1 MNKGNN
7 VTGAVRGAVRGGI
20 GVVVA
25 VRDQAAYLGEALD
38 SIAAQ
43 TLPSAAVIVVDDG
56 SVDGSGDVARA
67 RGVPTIRTEGIGPGG
82 ARGAGAAA
90 LDTELL
96 AFLDGDDRY
105 LPTHHA
111 TLVAALAR
119 SGADAVCGVARRFA
133 DPGSDAAQRY
143 MLGDEPQAGRT
154 PGGLLLRRARYE
166 AAGGFT
172 ANAGRNELF
181 DLFSRLPD
189 VVAVS
194 EVVYERRIHGENRS
208 IVAREEIHAQYLA
221 SARAA
226 ILRARREG
234 RA

>member
-1 MNKGNN
+1 
-7 VTGAVRGAVRGGI
+7 VI

-43 TLPSAAVIVVDDG
+43 TLASETVIVVDDG

-67 RGVPTIRTEGIGPGG
+67 RGVRTIRTEGIGPGG
-82 ARGAGAAA
+82 AREAGAAM

-105 LPTHHA
+105 VPTHHA
-111 TLVAALAR
+111 TLLAALE
-119 SGADAVCGVARRFA
+119 GAGVDAVCGMARRFA
-133 DPGSDAAQRY
+133 ADGSEAAERY
-143 MLGDEPQAGRT
+143 ALGDELQVGRS
-154 PGGLLLRRARYE
+154 PGGLLVRRARYE
-166 AAGGFT
+166 AVGGFQ

-181 DLFSRLPD
+181 DLFSQLPD
-189 VVAVS
+189 LVPVS

-208 IVAREEIHAQYLA
+208 IVARAEVHAEYLA

-226 ILRARREG
+226 ILRARHEG

>member
-1 MNKGNN
+1 M
-7 VTGAVRGAVRGGI
+7 I

-25 VRDQAAYLGEALD
+25 VRDQVAYLGEALD

-43 TLPSAAVIVVDDG
+43 TVPSEAVIVVDDG
-56 SVDGSGDVARA
+56 SVDGSGEVARA
-67 RGVPTIRTEGIGPGG
+67 RGVRTIHTEGIGPGG

-111 TLVAALAR
+111 TLLAALQH
-119 SGADAVCGVARRFA
+119 SGADAVCGMARRFA
-133 DPGSDAAQRY
+133 DEGSEAAERY
-143 MLGDEPQAGRT
+143 ALGDELQVGRSS
-154 PGGLLLRRARYE
+154 GGLLVRRARYE
-166 AAGGFT
+166 AIGGFQ

-181 DLFSRLPD
+181 DLFNKLPD
-189 VVAVS
+189 LVPVS
-194 EVVYERRIHGENRS
+194 ELVYERRIHGENRS
-208 IVAREEIHAQYLA
+208 IVARTEVHAEYLA
-221 SARAA
+221 SARDA

>member
-1 MNKGNN
+1 
-7 VTGAVRGAVRGGI
+7 VI

-43 TLPSAAVIVVDDG
+43 TLASETVIVVDDG

-67 RGVPTIRTEGIGPGG
+67 RGVRTIRTEGIGPGG
-82 ARGAGAAA
+82 AREAGAAM

-105 LPTHHA
+105 VPTHHA
-111 TLVAALAR
+111 TLLAALEGA
-119 SGADAVCGVARRFA
+119 GADAVCGMARRFA
-133 DPGSDAAQRY
+133 ADGSEAAERY
-143 MLGDEPQAGRT
+143 ALGDELQVGRS
-154 PGGLLLRRARYE
+154 PGGLLVRRARYE
-166 AAGGFT
+166 AVGGFQ

-181 DLFSRLPD
+181 DLFSQLSDLVP
-189 VVAVS
+189 VS

-208 IVAREEIHAQYLA
+208 IVARAEVHAEYLA

-226 ILRARREG
+226 ILRARHEG

>member
-1 MNKGNN
+1 
-7 VTGAVRGAVRGGI
+7 VI

-25 VRDQAAYLGEALD
+25 VRDQALYLGEALE

-56 SVDGSGDVARA
+56 SVDGGGDVARA
-67 RGVPTIRTEGIGPGG
+67 RGVRTIRTEGIGPGG

-111 TLVAALAR
+111 TLLAALER
-119 SGADAVCGVARRFA
+119 SGSDAVCGMARRFA
-133 DPGSDAAQRY
+133 ADGSEAAERY
-143 MLGDEPQAGRT
+143 AVGDELQVGRS
-154 PGGLLLRRARYE
+154 PGGLLVRRARYE
-166 AAGGFT
+166 AVGGFQ
-172 ANAGRNELF
+172 ANPGRNELF

-189 VVAVS
+189 LVPVS

-208 IVAREEIHAQYLA
+208 IVARAEVHAEYLA
-221 SARAA
+221 SARDA
-226 ILRARREG
+226 ILRARQKG
-234 RA
+234 RT

>member
-1 MNKGNN
+1 VNREHEGT
-7 VTGAVRGAVRGGI
+7 VAVRSVI

-25 VRDQAAYLGEALD
+25 VRDQARYLGEALE

-56 SVDGSGDVARA
+56 SVDGGGDVARA
-67 RGVPTIRTEGIGPGG
+67 RGVRTIRTEGIGPGG

-111 TLVAALAR
+111 TLLAALER
-119 SGADAVCGVARRFA
+119 SGADAVCGMARRFA
-133 DPGSDAAQRY
+133 ADGSEAAERY
-143 MLGDEPQAGRT
+143 ALGDEPYVGRT
-154 PGGLLLRRARYE
+154 PGGLLVRRTVYE
-166 AAGGFT
+166 AAGGFRS
-172 ANAGRNELF
+172 NPGRNEVF
-181 DLFSRLPD
+181 DLFSRLRD
-189 VVAVS
+189 VVKVP

-208 IVAREEIHAQYLA
+208 IVARADVRAEYLA
-221 SARAA
+221 SARDA
-226 ILRARREG
+226 ILRARQEG

>member
-1 MNKGNN
+1 M
-7 VTGAVRGAVRGGI
+7 I

-38 SIAAQ
+38 GIAAQ
-43 TLPSAAVIVVDDG
+43 TLSSTAVIVVDDG

-67 RGVPTIRTEGIGPGG
+67 RGVRTIRTEAIGPGG

-105 LPTHHA
+105 LSTHHA
-111 TLVAALAR
+111 VLLAALEAE
-119 SGADAVCGVARRFA
+119 GADAVCGMARRFA
-133 DPGSDAAQRY
+133 PDGSEAAERY
-143 MLGDEPQAGRT
+143 ALGDEPQAGRS
-154 PGGLLLRRARYE
+154 PGGLLIRRARYE

-172 ANAGRNELF
+172 ANPGRNELF

-189 VVAVS
+189 LVPVP

-208 IVAREEIHAQYLA
+208 IVAREQVHAEYLA
-221 SARAA
+221 SARDA

>member
-1 MNKGNN
+1 VNGGKE
-7 VTGAVRGAVRGGI
+7 VTVAVRGVKI

-43 TLPSAAVIVVDDG
+43 TVLSEAVVVVDDG
-56 SVDGSGDVARA
+56 SVDGSGAVARA
-67 RGVPTIRTEGIGPGG
+67 RGVRTIRTAGIGPGG

-90 LDTELL
+90 LHTDLL

-105 LPTHHA
+105 FPTHHA
-111 TLVAALAR
+111 TLLAALEQ
-119 SGADAVCGVARRFA
+119 SGADAVCGMARRFA
-133 DPGSDAAQRY
+133 DDGSEAAERY
-143 MLGDEPQAGRT
+143 AVGDELQVGRS
-154 PGGLLLRRARYE
+154 PGGLLVRRARYE
-166 AAGGFT
+166 AVGGFQ

-181 DLFSRLPD
+181 ELFSRLPD
-189 VVAVS
+189 LVPVP

-208 IVAREEIHAQYLA
+208 IVARAEVHAEYLS
-221 SARAA
+221 SAREA

>member
-1 MNKGNN
+1 
-7 VTGAVRGAVRGGI
+7 VI
-20 GVVVA
+20 GVVIA

-43 TLPSAAVIVVDDG
+43 TILSEAVIVVDDG

-67 RGVPTIRTEGIGPGG
+67 RGIQTIRTEGIGPGG

-111 TLVAALAR
+111 TLIAALER
-119 SGADAVCGVARRFA
+119 TGADAVCGMARRFA
-133 DPGSDAAQRY
+133 ADGSEAAERY
-143 MLGDEPQAGRT
+143 ALGDELQAGRS
-154 PGGLLLRRARYE
+154 PGGLLVRRERYE
-166 AAGGFT
+166 AVGGFQ

-181 DLFSRLPD
+181 DLFSQLPD
-189 VVAVS
+189 LEPVG

-208 IVAREEIHAQYLA
+208 IVARAEVHAEYLA

>member
-1 MNKGNN
+1 
-7 VTGAVRGAVRGGI
+7 VI
-20 GVVVA
+20 GTVVA

-43 TLPSAAVIVVDDG
+43 TVPSAALIVVDDG
-56 SVDGSGDVARA
+56 SVDGSGDIARA
-67 RGVPTIRTEGIGPGG
+67 RGIRTIRTEGIGPGG

-105 LPTHHA
+105 LPTHHE
-111 TLVAALAR
+111 TLVAALERA
-119 SGADAVCGVARRFA
+119 GADAVCGMARRFA
-133 DPGSDAAQRY
+133 ADGSAAAERY
-143 MLGDEPQAGRT
+143 ALGDELQVGRS
-154 PGGLLLRRARYE
+154 PGGLLVRRVRYE
-166 AAGGFT
+166 AVGGFQ
-172 ANAGRNELF
+172 ANPGRNELF

-189 VVAVS
+189 LVPVS

-208 IVAREEIHAQYLA
+208 IVARAEVHAEYLA
-221 SARAA
+221 SARDA

-234 RA
+234 RS

>member
-1 MNKGNN
+1 M
-7 VTGAVRGAVRGGI
+7 I
-20 GVVVA
+20 GVVIA

-38 SIAAQ
+38 SVVAQ
-43 TLPSAAVIVVDDG
+43 TLPSAEVIVVDDG

-67 RGVPTIRTEGIGPGG
+67 RGVRTIRTEGIGPGG

-105 LPTHHA
+105 LPTHHE
-111 TLVAALAR
+111 TLLAALERA
-119 SGADAVCGVARRFA
+119 GADAVCGMARRFA
-133 DPGSDAAQRY
+133 DEGSEVAERY
-143 MLGDEPQAGRT
+143 ALGDELQVGRS
-154 PGGLLLRRARYE
+154 PGGLLVRRARYE
-166 AAGGFT
+166 AAGGFQ
-172 ANAGRNELF
+172 ANPGRNELF

-189 VVAVS
+189 LVPVS

-208 IVAREEIHAQYLA
+208 IVARAEVHAEYLA
-221 SARAA
+221 SARDA

>member
-1 MNKGNN
+1 M
-7 VTGAVRGAVRGGI
+7 I
-20 GVVVA
+20 GVIVA
-25 VRDQAAYLGEALD
+25 VRDQAAYLGQALD
-38 SIAAQ
+38 SIVAQ
-43 TLPSAAVIVVDDG
+43 TVPSQAVIVVDDG
-56 SVDGSGDVARA
+56 SADGTGDVARA
-67 RGVPTIRTEGIGPGG
+67 RGVRTIRTEGIGPGG

-111 TLVAALAR
+111 TLLTALR
-119 SGADAVCGVARRFA
+119 HSGANAVCGIARRFA
-133 DPGSDAAQRY
+133 APGSEAARRY
-143 MLGDEPQAGRT
+143 ALGDEPQAGRT
-154 PGGLLLRRARYE
+154 PGGLLVRRAAYE

-172 ANAGRNELF
+172 SNPGRNEVF
-181 DLFSRLPD
+181 DLFSRLGD
-189 VVAVS
+189 VVAVA

-208 IVAREEIHAQYLA
+208 IVARAEVHAEYLA
-221 SARAA
+221 SARDA

>member
-1 MNKGNN
+1 M
-7 VTGAVRGAVRGGI
+7 I

-43 TLPSAAVIVVDDG
+43 TLRSEAVIVVDDG
-56 SVDGSGDVARA
+56 STDGSGDVARA
-67 RGVPTIRTEGIGPGG
+67 RGVRTIRTDGIGPGG

-111 TLVAALAR
+111 VLQAALER
-119 SGADAVCGVARRFA
+119 SGADAVCGMARRFA
-133 DPGSDAAQRY
+133 DDGSEGVAERY
-143 MLGDEPQAGRT
+143 ALGDELQVGRS
-154 PGGLLLRRARYE
+154 PGGLLVRRARYE
-166 AAGGFT
+166 AVGGFQ

-181 DLFSRLPD
+181 ELFSRLPD
-189 VVAVS
+189 LVPVS

-208 IVAREEIHAQYLA
+208 IVARAEVHAEYLA
-221 SARAA
+221 SAREA